1 LKFTRRLKYYLLR
14 LKRIRG
20 TPHELALGIALGIFT
35 GMMPIMPFQIT
46 LAVALALFFKVSK
59 ITAAM
64 GTWVSN
70 PLNWYF
76 LYYFSFKIGAF
87 FLGLSEKNRIFLSVM
102 ASIREGE
109 ELLATMGKMA
119 SAGGTIMAAFL
130 LGGITMGLTVAIPS
144 YFVFLRLFRAF
155 EVWKRARRER
165 IDRRRALK

>member
-1 LKFTRRLKYYLLR
+1 MKFTRQLKYYVVR
-14 LKRIRG
+14 LKRLRG

-46 LAVALALFFKVSK
+46 LAVALALLFKGSK

-76 LYYFSFKIGAF
+76 LYYFSFKIGAV

-102 ASIREGE
+102 ATMREGD
-109 ELLATMGKMA
+109 ELLATLGKMA

-130 LGGITMGLTVAIPS
+130 IGGLTMGLVLAIPS
-144 YFVFLRLFRAF
+144 YFVFLRLFRTF
-155 EVWKRARRER
+155 EVWKKARRER
-165 IDRRRALK
+165 KGRCQA